1 MASNRKK
8 MLHLKHFA
16 MLVGYWLALALV
28 LTLGASLAQSQ
39 SGGSQGAIVTS
50 NPAPSPEQIRALIAK
65 AIENQHRDDLALQ
78 EFERVEHK
86 VIRSGENADVTID
99 ISERILP
106 TASGNI
112 KLKMMDKGV
121 PVAPEIYR
129 TELEFAVNAF
139 NQAMHPNE
147 RYKEDVAKF
156 QRRQRE
162 HYDLV
167 DTSKNAFRVT
177 WAGRETRV
185 DPAAQHG
192 SRTFLKF
199 LLDSD
204 PNYKPINTFASA
216 FQHVHAALWV
226 DEEQLQFARLEGDI
240 ISDIPFVGGFGGKV
254 YRGGHVVLVQEE
266 VAPDVWLPTLYTYD
280 VDGRKFVFPFGVHE
294 RTDIARY
301 RRIGPP
307 AQAIEVV
314 RNDLNNPSAVT
325 PAR

>member
-1 MASNRKK
+1 M
-8 MLHLKHFA
+8 
-16 MLVGYWLALALV
+16 
-28 LTLGASLAQSQ
+28 
-39 SGGSQGAIVTS
+39 VTG
-50 NPAPSPEQIRALIAK
+50 NPAPSREQIHAMIAK

-86 VIRSGENADVTID
+86 VIRNGENAEVTID

-106 TASGNI
+106 SASGNI
-112 KLKMMDKGV
+112 KLKMTDKGV
-121 PVAPEIYR
+121 PVPPEIYR

-139 NQAMHPNE
+139 NLAMNPNE

-162 HYDLV
+162 RSDLV
-167 DTSKNAFRVT
+167 ETSKNAFRVT
-177 WAGRETRV
+177 WAGRETRA
-185 DPAAQHG
+185 DSTAPHG
-192 SRTFLKF
+192 TRTFLKF

-204 PNYKPINTFASA
+204 PSYKPINTFATV

-266 VAPDVWLPTLYTYD
+266 VAPDVWLPTLYSYD
-280 VDGRKFVFPFGVHE
+280 VDGRKFVFPFGIHE
-294 RTDIARY
+294 RTEITRY
-301 RRIGPP
+301 RRVGPP
-307 AQAIEVV
+307 AQAIEIV
-314 RNDLNNPSAVT
+314 RNDLNNPST
-325 PAR
+325 ISPAR